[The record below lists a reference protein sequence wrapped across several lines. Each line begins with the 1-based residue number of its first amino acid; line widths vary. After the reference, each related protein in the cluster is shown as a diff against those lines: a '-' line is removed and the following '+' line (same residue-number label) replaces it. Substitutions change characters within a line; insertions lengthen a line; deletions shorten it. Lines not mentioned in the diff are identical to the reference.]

1 VQGLTRADLLGLEQY
16 AVERPRFRAEVMAHK
31 RKRILGIGPHV
42 SLHFEDRLTVQYQ
55 IQEMLR
61 VERIFEREAIE
72 AEIETYN
79 PLIPDGT
86 NLKATMML
94 EYEDPT
100 ERSRALALLIGVE
113 DRVWLRVDDYA
124 PVFAIADEDLARDT
138 AEKTASVHFLRFELD
153 PEMRVA
159 LRGGA
164 GLCAGIDHDA
174 YRHALEPIPS
184 QIRDALLA
192 DLD

>member
-1 VQGLTRADLLGLEQY
+1 MQGLTRADLLGLEEY
-16 AVERPRFRAEVMAHK
+16 AVERLRFRAEVMAHK
-31 RKRILGIGPHV
+31 RKRILGIGSHV

-94 EYEDPT
+94 EYEDPA

-113 DRVWLRVDDYA
+113 DRGWLRVDGHA
-124 PVFAIADEDLARDT
+124 PVFAIGDEDLARDT
-138 AEKTASVHFLRFELD
+138 ADKTSSVHFLRFELD

-164 GLCAGIDHDA
+164 GLGAGIDHGA
-174 YRHALEPIPS
+174 YRHALGPIPS

>member
-1 VQGLTRADLLGLEQY
+1 
-16 AVERPRFRAEVMAHK
+16 M
-31 RKRILGIGPHV
+31 

-94 EYEDPT
+94 QYEDPT
-100 ERSRALALLIGVE
+100 ERSRALAFLIGVE
-113 DRVWLRVDDYA
+113 DRVWLRVDGHARYSRLPMRTLCALPRKRPPPFTSCVSSSIRRCGSLSEAA
-124 PVFAIADEDLARDT
+124 PIFAQASTTIAIA
-138 AEKTASVHFLRFELD
+138 
-153 PEMRVA
+153 MRSN
-159 LRGGA
+159 RS
-164 GLCAGIDHDA
+164 HP
-174 YRHALEPIPS
+174 R
-184 QIRDALLA
+184 RDALLA

>member
-1 VQGLTRADLLGLEQY
+1 VQRLTRADLLGLEQY
-16 AVERPRFRAEVMAHK
+16 AAERPRFRAEVMAHK

-42 SLHFEDRLTVQYQ
+42 NLYFEDRLTVQYQ

-61 VERIFEREAIE
+61 DERIFERDAIE
-72 AEIETYN
+72 AEFGTYK

-86 NLKATMML
+86 NLKA
-94 EYEDPT
+94 
-100 ERSRALALLIGVE
+100 
-113 DRVWLRVDDYA
+113 DRVWLRVDRHA
-124 PVFAIADEDLARDT
+124 PVFAIVDEDLARDT
-138 AEKTASVHFLRFELD
+138 AEKTAFIHFLRFELE

-164 GLCAGIDHDA
+164 GLCAGIDHGA

-184 QIRDALLA
+184 QIRDALLT

>member
-1 VQGLTRADLLGLEQY
+1 MQRLTRADLLGLEQY

-31 RKRILGIGPHV
+31 RKRMLSIGPHV
-42 SLHFEDRLTVQYQ
+42 SLHFEDRLTIRYQ

-61 VERIFEREAIE
+61 VERIFERQAIE
-72 AEIETYN
+72 AEVEAYS

-94 EYEDPT
+94 EYEEPA
-100 ERSRALALLIGVE
+100 ERQRALARLIGVE
-113 DRVWLRVDDYA
+113 DRVWLRVDGHA

-138 AEKTASVHFLRFELD
+138 AEKTASVHFLRFEFD
-153 PEMRVA
+153 PEMRGA

-164 GLCAGIDHDA
+164 GLGTGIDHDA
-174 YRHALEPIPS
+174 YRHTLEPIPS
-184 QIRDALLA
+184 SVRDALVA

>member
-94 EYEDPT
+94 EYEDPA
-100 ERSRALALLIGVE
+100 ERSRALALLIGLE
-113 DRVWLRVDDYA
+113 DRVWLRVDGHA

-138 AEKTASVHFLRFELD
+138 ADKTSFELD

-164 GLCAGIDHDA
+164 GLGAGIDHDA

>member
-1 VQGLTRADLLGLEQY
+1 MQGLTRADLLGLEQY

-31 RKRILGIGPHV
+31 RERILGIGPHV
-42 SLHFEDRLTVQYQ
+42 NLHFEDRLTVQYQ

-100 ERSRALALLIGVE
+100 ERQRALALLIGVE
-113 DRVWLRVDDYA
+113 DRVWLRVDGHT
-124 PVFAIADEDLARDT
+124 PVFAIADEDLARAT
-138 AEKTASVHFLRFELD
+138 AEKTASVHFLRFDLD

-164 GLCAGIDHDA
+164 GLYAGIDHDA
-174 YRHALEPIPS
+174 YRHALEPIPPP
-184 QIRDALLA
+184 IRDALLA

>member
-1 VQGLTRADLLGLEQY
+1 MRH
-16 AVERPRFRAEVMAHK
+16 PRR
-31 RKRILGIGPHV
+31 RGSR
-42 SLHFEDRLTVQYQ
+42 STQYQ

-94 EYEDPT
+94 EYEDPA

-113 DRVWLRVDDYA
+113 DRVWLRVDGHA

-138 AEKTASVHFLRFELD
+138 ADKTSSVHFPAFR
-153 PEMRVA
+153 A
-159 LRGGA
+159 
-164 GLCAGIDHDA
+164 
-174 YRHALEPIPS
+174 
-184 QIRDALLA
+184 
-192 DLD
+192 